1 MKELEREKGMEEGC
15 KRERKRKA
23 RTVAESEIARE
34 GTRGRSRGGGGRAEE
49 RTTGACCPLSP
60 SRNAERLSCWLMKMT
75 DQEQK

>member
-34 GTRGRSRGGGGRAEE
+34 GTRGRSRGGGGGQKR
-49 RTTGACCPLSP
+49 
-60 SRNAERLSCWLMKMT
+60 ERLEPVVLCHLVGMQSGCLAG
-75 DQEQK
+75 